1 MRPFI
6 FCYKGEI
13 MYEIKLKKGGIE
25 KEYSKEYINVE
36 DNLLA
41 VDHSARQNAF
51 ISNDKAA
58 FDSKQTRKLNEA
70 YLQMFVDMYGKQF
83 TVADL
88 KTADVET
95 LNVLD
100 ELYVDALGRG
110 KSNEEADED
119 KGKKEE

>member
-1 MRPFI
+1 
-6 FCYKGEI
+6 
-13 MYEIKLKKGGIE
+13 MYEIKLKKGGVT
-25 KEYSKEYINVE
+25 KEYSKDYINVE

-51 ISNDKAA
+51 ISNEKAA

-95 LNVLD
+95 MDILD
-100 ELYVDALGRG
+100 ELYVAALGRG
-110 KSNEEADED
+110 KTENQDED
-119 KGKKEE
+119 AEKKEEA

>member
-1 MRPFI
+1 
-6 FCYKGEI
+6 
-13 MYEIKLKKGGIE
+13 
-25 KEYSKEYINVE
+25 
-36 DNLLA
+36 
-41 VDHSARQNAF
+41 
-51 ISNDKAA
+51 
-58 FDSKQTRKLNEA
+58 
-70 YLQMFVDMYGKQF
+70 MYGKQF

-119 KGKKEE
+119 EGKKEE

>member
-1 MRPFI
+1 
-6 FCYKGEI
+6 
-13 MYEIKLKKGGIE
+13 MYEIKLKKGGVT
-25 KEYSKEYINVE
+25 KEYAKEYINVE

-41 VDHSARQNAF
+41 VDHNARQNAF

-83 TVADL
+83 TIADL

-100 ELYVDALGRG
+100 ELYIDALGRG
-110 KSNEEADED
+110 KSNEETDE
-119 KGKKEE
+119 GEEKKEG

>member
-1 MRPFI
+1 
-6 FCYKGEI
+6 

-41 VDHSARQNAF
+41 VDHNARQNAF
-51 ISNDKAA
+51 ISDKKAG
-58 FDSKQTRKLNEA
+58 FDAKQTRKLNEA
-70 YLQMFVDMYGKQF
+70 YLQMFVEMYGKQF

-110 KSNEEADED
+110 KSNEETDE
-119 KGKKEE
+119 GEEKKEG

>member
-1 MRPFI
+1 
-6 FCYKGEI
+6 

-41 VDHSARQNAF
+41 VDHNARQNAF

-83 TVADL
+83 TIADL

-100 ELYVDALGRG
+100 ELYVNALGRG

>member
-1 MRPFI
+1 
-6 FCYKGEI
+6 

-41 VDHSARQNAF
+41 VDHNARQNAF

-95 LNVLD
+95 LDVLD

-110 KSNEEADED
+110 KSNEEAEED

>member
-1 MRPFI
+1 
-6 FCYKGEI
+6 
-13 MYEIKLKKGGIE
+13 
-25 KEYSKEYINVE
+25 
-36 DNLLA
+36 
-41 VDHSARQNAF
+41 
-51 ISNDKAA
+51 
-58 FDSKQTRKLNEA
+58 
-70 YLQMFVDMYGKQF
+70 MFVDMYGKQF

>member
-1 MRPFI
+1 
-6 FCYKGEI
+6 
-13 MYEIKLKKGGIE
+13 MYEIKLKKGGVT
-25 KEYSKEYINVE
+25 KEYAKEYINVE

-41 VDHSARQNAF
+41 VDHNARQSAF

-58 FDSKQTRKLNEA
+58 FDSKQTRKLSEA

>member
-1 MRPFI
+1 
-6 FCYKGEI
+6 

-41 VDHSARQNAF
+41 VDHNARQNAF

-110 KSNEEADED
+110 KSNEEIDE
-119 KGKKEE
+119 GEEKKEG

>member
-1 MRPFI
+1 
-6 FCYKGEI
+6 
-13 MYEIKLKKGGIE
+13 MYEIKLKKGGVE
-25 KEYSKEYINVE
+25 KEYSKDYINVE

-41 VDHSARQNAF
+41 VDHNARQNAF
-51 ISNDKAA
+51 VSNDKAA

-110 KSNEEADED
+110 KSNEEAEED

>member
-1 MRPFI
+1 
-6 FCYKGEI
+6 
-13 MYEIKLKKGGIE
+13 MYEIKLKKGGVE
-25 KEYSKEYINVE
+25 KEYSKDYINVE

-41 VDHSARQNAF
+41 VDHSTRQNAF

>member
-1 MRPFI
+1 
-6 FCYKGEI
+6 

-41 VDHSARQNAF
+41 VDHNARQNAF
-51 ISNDKAA
+51 ISDKKAG
-58 FDSKQTRKLNEA
+58 FDAKQTRKLNEA

-88 KTADVET
+88 KTADVAT

-110 KSNEEADED
+110 KNETEEENE
-119 KGKKEE
+119 KKEG

>member
-1 MRPFI
+1 
-6 FCYKGEI
+6 

-41 VDHSARQNAF
+41 VDHNARQNAF

-58 FDSKQTRKLNEA
+58 FDLKQTRKLNEA

-100 ELYVDALGRG
+100 ELYVDTLGRG
-110 KSNEEADED
+110 KSNEETDED
-119 KGKKEE
+119 EEKK

>member
-1 MRPFI
+1 
-6 FCYKGEI
+6 

-41 VDHSARQNAF
+41 VDHNARQNAF

-100 ELYVDALGRG
+100 ELYVDTLGRG
-110 KSNEEADED
+110 KSNEETDED
-119 KGKKEE
+119 EEKK

>member
-1 MRPFI
+1 
-6 FCYKGEI
+6 

-41 VDHSARQNAF
+41 VDNNARQNAF

-119 KGKKEE
+119 EGKKEG

>member
-1 MRPFI
+1 
-6 FCYKGEI
+6 
-13 MYEIKLKKGGIE
+13 MYEIKLNKGGVT
-25 KEYSKEYINVE
+25 KEYAKDYINVE

-41 VDHSARQNAF
+41 IDHSARQNAF
-51 ISNDKAA
+51 VSDKKAA

-100 ELYVDALGRG
+100 NLYVDALGRG
-110 KSNEEADED
+110 KNKTEETDE
-119 KGKKEE
+119 KKEQ

>member
-1 MRPFI
+1 
-6 FCYKGEI
+6 
-13 MYEIKLKKGGIE
+13 MYEIKLKKGGVT
-25 KEYSKEYINVE
+25 KEYAKEYINVE

-41 VDHSARQNAF
+41 VDHNARQNAF

-88 KTADVET
+88 KIADVET

>member
-1 MRPFI
+1 
-6 FCYKGEI
+6 

-110 KSNEEADED
+110 KSNEEAEED